1 MQTQNITQENFVT
14 KNKKTLLIIAAIIVL
29 SKLFGGENTDTTY
42 TSGENMNNESVYT
55 TSSGSIDPQVVGRWM
70 HENLVSTSG
79 SADYASFVS
88 VKYFQFNED
97 GTYTVTDGGSAGGGD
112 GYGYSASSGGVIE
125 SGTWNVQNGE
135 LCTSFGNGNSSHV
148 YYQFSDG
155 KLVLGRSGG
164 YKFLSPAN

>member
-1 MQTQNITQENFVT
+1 MQTQTTTQENFAS

-29 SKLFGGENTDTTY
+29 SKLFGGGNSDSTY
-42 TSGENMNNESVYT
+42 TSGENAINESMNT
-55 TSSGSIDPQVVGRWM
+55 SSSGSIDPQVVGRWM
-70 HENLVSTSG
+70 HENVASTSG

-112 GYGYSASSGGVIE
+112 GYGYSASSNGVIE

-135 LCTSFGNGNSSHV
+135 LCTSFGNGNSNV

-155 KLVLGRSGG
+155 KLVLGRSGN
-164 YKFLSPAN
+164 YKFLSPA